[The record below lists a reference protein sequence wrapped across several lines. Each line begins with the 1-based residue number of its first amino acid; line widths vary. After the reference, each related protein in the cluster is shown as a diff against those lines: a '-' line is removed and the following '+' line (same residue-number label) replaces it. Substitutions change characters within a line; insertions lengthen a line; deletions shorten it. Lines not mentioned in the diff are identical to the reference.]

1 MSHSSNKTF
10 DLQATDNSIYS
21 FCCQLLKHFQ
31 ELYIKSKKLRSLAKF
46 CEPHFT
52 RQQTNYEPKYFE
64 SRNATI
70 WNNRCTN
77 EPFII
82 HTIDIYL

>member
-52 RQQTNYEPKYFE
+52 RQQTNYEAEISSNPAMPQFG
-64 SRNATI
+64 
-70 WNNRCTN
+70 
-77 EPFII
+77 II
-82 HTIDIYL
+82 AARMNHL